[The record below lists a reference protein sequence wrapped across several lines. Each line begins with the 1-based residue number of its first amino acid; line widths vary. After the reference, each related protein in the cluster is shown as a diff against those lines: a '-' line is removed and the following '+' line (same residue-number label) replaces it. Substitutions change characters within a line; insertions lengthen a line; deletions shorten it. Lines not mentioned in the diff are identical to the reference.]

1 MNVPAAP
8 SRKPRRYEA
17 ASSALAHASRAA
29 GQAAGV
35 AEMVRTGQPLSAI
48 VQQLLAAQGSLDA
61 LLVRLVQQ
69 EVDRQVL
76 AENIHPDVRELLGP
90 VLRRSR
96 GPSHRTRAPRNP
108 ATPSHFA
115 QSEEAPR

>member
-1 MNVPAAP
+1 MTALRGT
-8 SRKPRRYEA
+8 SRQPRRYEA
-17 ASSALAHASRAA
+17 AASASAHANRAA

-35 AEMVRTGQPLSAI
+35 AEMVRTGQPLSAV

-61 LLVRLVQQ
+61 LLLRLVQQ

-76 AENIHPDVRELLGP
+76 ADNIHPDVRQLLGP

-96 GPSHRTRAPRNP
+96 SPSGRSRPPCRPPAPP
-108 ATPSHFA
+108 PTA
-115 QSEEAPR
+115 QPEEARR

>member
-1 MNVPAAP
+1 MNVPVADP
-8 SRKPRRYEA
+8 RKPRRYEA
-17 ASSALAHASRAA
+17 ASSALAHANRAA

-35 AEMVRTGQPLSAI
+35 AEMVRTGQPLSAV

-96 GPSHRTRAPRNP
+96 SPSRRSRAPRQP
-108 ATPSHFA
+108 GMPPHTA